1 MNKNDIVYT
10 PREFSKKI
18 INHFKPSGLC
28 LDPCKGDG
36 AFFDYLPKPKDW
48 CEIRENRNFYDYNKK
63 VDWII
68 SNPPFSEYD
77 NFLKKSFEVADN
89 VCFII
94 PLYKVY
100 KSLKQ
105 QKLVNSYGGLKEVL
119 IIGSGSKLNFNF
131 GFLCGV
137 VYYKKDYKG
146 LIKESWLI

>member
-18 INHFKPSGLC
+18 IDYFKPTGLC

-36 AFFDYLPKPKDW
+36 AFYDYLPEPKDW
-48 CEIRENRNFYDYNKK
+48 CEIRAGKDFYKYDKK

-77 NFLKKSFEVADN
+77 NFLKKSFEISDN
-89 VCFII
+89 VCYII

-105 QKLVNSYGGLKEVL
+105 QKLVDDYGGLKEVL

-131 GFLCGV
+131 GFLCGI
-137 VYYKKDYKG
+137 VYYQKNYKG
-146 LIKESWLI
+146 LIK